1 MEDLVIYMH
10 EKVLGQLL
18 AILPGYCP
26 VSRWAI
32 CTYLGNNLI
41 DQ

>member
-1 MEDLVIYMH
+1 MFIH

-18 AILPGYCP
+18 ANYLPGYCP
-26 VSRWAI
+26 VPRWAI